1 MVWGTGVPMG
11 TPAILVPPS
20 KMMKSGEDFQ
30 HLAAEQ
36 LPHLAFCI
44 NDNPRWG
51 KEKEA
56 KVQVLGF

>member
-1 MVWGTGVPMG
+1 MG